1 MAENAHGDIGI
12 VRAYGGWRRPKVLA
26 RREKAVLALALTW
39 VAGFVDVVGFVLFQG
54 IYTANMSGNTI
65 DVGRALPDA
74 TFGPM
79 LRHLS
84 AILYYTAGMVAG
96 RIVVDYAARHRVR
109 AIASITLTIEAA
121 MLVAL
126 MYFGSV
132 HPHPAEP
139 WPFYALIG
147 LAAVAM
153 GFQNITVTHVGA
165 LTVFTCFVTGA
176 LTKFA
181 QSCARYIFW
190 FRDRTERRFK
200 RRVWKVIRLSPRNGG
215 FQQSCYLA
223 IMWFAYAGGG
233 ASGWWARQNWA
244 FYSLAAPIGVLLIA
258 IATDLVRPVSVEQ
271 EEKD

>member
-1 MAENAHGDIGI
+1 M
-12 VRAYGGWRRPKVLA
+12 RAYDGWRGRVLA
-26 RREKAVLALALTW
+26 RREKAVLAVALTW

-132 HPHPAEP
+132 HPYPAEP
-139 WPFYALIG
+139 WPFYGLIG

-165 LTVFTCFVTGA
+165 LRCLPASLPERSRSSLNRLPAIFSGFGTGPKA
-176 LTKFA
+176 GL
-181 QSCARYIFW
+181 
-190 FRDRTERRFK
+190 
-200 RRVWKVIRLSPRNGG
+200 NGG
-215 FQQSCYLA
+215 SGKSCGCRREMAAFRNPATWHACGSHTQAGELP
-223 IMWFAYAGGG
+223 AGG
-233 ASGWWARQNWA
+233 RDK
-244 FYSLAAPIGVLLIA
+244 IGLSIRSR
-258 IATDLVRPVSVEQ
+258 RPLEFS
-271 EEKD
+271 